1 MRPPVPTSLPQA
13 LQRALRGFF
22 LSAATMD
29 GGFFLIMVAMPF
41 KVLALGG
48 GALELGL
55 VPAIGA
61 VAYIVCAPL
70 AGHWSD
76 RVSRTL
82 LCFGGGLVLVVC
94 AVLALLIR
102 RLELLLALQALMG
115 LGKALYWPAVQATLA
130 DVSPGSRRIPVLGR
144 FNVAWSTGKTLGFL
158 IGGVLLACCGFRAV
172 YLAGAASVVVAFVL
186 LPKGRAVAAAV
197 TAVAAQPATDATRS
211 DAPGDPARLRRFLL
225 MAWVANTAAYGA
237 FGILTHHLPQWFAQH
252 GWDAARYGWFLGAI
266 LASQTV
272 VFVLLAGPV
281 RLAWSA
287 WRLWLP
293 QALALVAV
301 ALIPVRPGGVA
312 AGRAGDRSRVRRVLH
327 RQYLLQPGGGDGPRT
342 QRRNPRG
349 SDRRG
354 RFSAAPGRRPAGP
367 RGTGAGG
374 PVSAGGRA
382 ARGRPC
388 RPDRARCA
396 SVIAHRDGIAKRDYP
411 ERG

>member
-130 DVSPGSRRIPVLGR
+130 DVSPGSRRIAVLGR

-301 ALIPVRPGGVA
+301 ALIPVLPDLAALLLVAPVIGLGCGVCYTASIFYSLEA
-312 AGRAGDRSRVRRVLH
+312 ATA
-327 RQYLLQPGGGDGPRT
+327 
-342 QRRNPRG
+342 
-349 SDRRG
+349 RG
-354 RFSAAPGRRPAGP
+354 RNAGIHE
-367 RGTGAGG
+367 GLIGAGG
-374 PVSAGGRA
+374 FLPPLVAGLLVRA
-382 ARGRPC
+382 GLGLAAPYLLAAGLLAVALVVQIALGARR
-388 RPDRARCA
+388 
-396 SVIAHRDGIAKRDYP
+396 
-411 ERG
+411 